1 MTPPE
6 RIPAAGSNGPT
17 GRGKKPGPHPHPEPG
32 AHPHPESRLHPH
44 PFLER
49 LAAVPVVAIL
59 RAANAERF
67 LEVGRVL
74 YEGGVRAIEVTLT
87 SRGALEAFGR
97 LREELP
103 GDAVLGVGTVR
114 SAGDAELAL
123 EAGATYLV
131 APDFRPEVV
140 AFAVERD
147 LPVVP
152 GALTPT
158 EVVAAW
164 GAGATAVKVFP
175 VSAVGGA
182 AYVKAVRAP
191 LPEVPLVPTG
201 GVGID
206 DIGAYLDAGA
216 VAVGVGS
223 PLLGDAGEPG
233 GDLRGL
239 AERAR
244 RAVAAAGEGRRSGSG
259 HPRGVSR

>member
-1 MTPPE
+1 MTPPA
-6 RIPAAGSNGPT
+6 RIPAAGSNAPT
-17 GRGKKPGPHPHPEPG
+17 GEVKE
-32 AHPHPESRLHPH
+32 A
-44 PFLER
+44 FLER

-74 YEGGVRAIEVTLT
+74 YEEGVRAIEVTLT
-87 SRGALEAFGR
+87 SEGALEAFGR
-97 LREELP
+97 LRGELP
-103 GDAVLGVGTVR
+103 GDALLGVGTVR
-114 SAGDAELAL
+114 SVGDAERAVG
-123 EAGATYLV
+123 AGATYLV
-131 APDFRPEVV
+131 APDFRGEVV
-140 AFAVERD
+140 AFAVGRG

-175 VSAVGGA
+175 VSAVGGV

-223 PLLGDAGEPG
+223 PLVGDAGEPG

-244 RAVAAAGEGRRSGSG
+244 RAVAAAGRAGR
-259 HPRGVSR
+259 

>member
-6 RIPAAGSNGPT
+6 RTPAAGSNAPT
-17 GRGKKPGPHPHPEPG
+17 GEVKE
-32 AHPHPESRLHPH
+32 A
-44 PFLER
+44 FLER

-87 SRGALEAFGR
+87 SEGALEAFGR

-131 APDFRPEVV
+131 APDFRDEVV
-140 AFAVERD
+140 AFAVGRD

-175 VSAVGGA
+175 VSAVGGV

-191 LPEVPLVPTG
+191 LPEVPLLPTG

-223 PLLGDAGEPG
+223 PLVGDAGAPG
-233 GDLRGL
+233 GDLREL

-244 RAVAAAGEGRRSGSG
+244 RAVAAAGRAGR
-259 HPRGVSR
+259 

>member
-1 MTPPE
+1 M
-6 RIPAAGSNGPT
+6 
-17 GRGKKPGPHPHPEPG
+17 
-32 AHPHPESRLHPH
+32 
-44 PFLER
+44 
-49 LAAVPVVAIL
+49 PVVAIL
-59 RAANAERF
+59 RAADAAQF

-97 LREELP
+97 LNGELP

-114 SAGDAELAL
+114 SVGDAELAVA
-123 EAGATYLV
+123 AGATYLV

-140 AFAVERD
+140 AWAVGNGV
-147 LPVVP
+147 PVVP

-158 EVVAAW
+158 EVAAAW
-164 GAGATAVKVFP
+164 AAGATAVKVFP
-175 VSAVGGA
+175 VSAVGGP

-191 LPEVPLVPTG
+191 LPEVPTG

-216 VAVGVGS
+216 VAVGIGS
-223 PLLGDAGEPG
+223 PLLGDAGDPG

-244 RAVAAAGEGRRSGSG
+244 RAVAAGVGR
-259 HPRGVSR
+259 

>member
-1 MTPPE
+1 MTPP
-6 RIPAAGSNGPT
+6 RPVPAAGSNGPS
-17 GRGKKPGPHPHPEPG
+17 RGGD
-32 AHPHPESRLHPH
+32 

-59 RAANAERF
+59 RAADAARF

-97 LREELP
+97 LNGELP
-103 GDAVLGVGTVR
+103 EDAVLGVGTVR
-114 SAGDAELAL
+114 SVGDAELAV

-140 AFAVERD
+140 AWAVGNGI
-147 LPVVP
+147 PVVP

-158 EVVAAW
+158 EVAAAW
-164 GAGATAVKVFP
+164 AAGATAVKVFP
-175 VSAVGGA
+175 VSAMGGP
-182 AYVKAVRAP
+182 AYVRAVRAP

-206 DIGAYLDAGA
+206 DIGAYLAAGA
-216 VAVGVGS
+216 VAVGIGS

-233 GDLRGL
+233 GDLRAL
-239 AERAR
+239 AGRAR
-244 RAVAAAGEGRRSGSG
+244 RAAAAGVDRRRGSG
-259 HPRGVSR
+259 PGGVPR